1 MGLDGPL
8 VAVEG
13 RGRGADVDGGLA
25 CPRPLGGKMGREAP
39 GSRVVWGTHH
49 GMGPDW
55 LLLHPC
61 AGLWRVPEPHPLPG
75 WHWPLLTGPMGPLHG
90 TASCQPRRVKGAK
103 GCDCPVMHHPSGSHG
118 QLGRVGLARKGC
130 EQHPSAPTPV
140 LKKAK
145 GEKRL
150 ILSFLGAGGPAP
162 RVSSPELWV
171 DEGRGSP
178 ETLRGAH
185 GALLGG
191 LGPGAAVGAGCG
203 VRRAAWNLPFPP
215 QLSPPFKPQ
224 VTSET
229 DTRYFDEEFTAQM
242 ITITPPDQGGATSRH
257 PRVTGELRLS
267 SGRPAVGRSLEGGG
281 RDRRTAVLV
290 PNSEGAGAP
299 SPDVASGRRAF
310 GGLRGPPG
318 WVRGLSLTSPP
329 QTTTWS
335 AWTAS
340 GGPTSHSSPTRPAA
354 RPEAGQPGCWQRRH
368 TGGRVRDGGLA
379 GGGVLSGRVGDRCS
393 AVFLIYFIQFPSRG
407 LGPRN
412 TEIHGG
418 SADGFPSRVQ
428 WGSECALPGAPQ
440 PPASGPRASPLG
452 PDQRHQQQPGCVLA
466 WLPVPGG
473 GHTAAIAL
481 RPQDSVPRWG
491 LGWAGPGSTLGT
503 RTVELCCRPSLSC
516 APGV

>member
-90 TASCQPRRVKGAK
+90 TASCQPRRGKGAK

-203 VRRAAWNLPFPP
+203 ARRAAWNLPFPP

-290 PNSEGAGAP
+290 PKAK
-299 SPDVASGRRAF
+299 GR
-310 GGLRGPPG
+310 GLRVQMWRLGGEP
-318 WVRGLSLTSPP
+318 
-329 QTTTWS
+329 
-335 AWTAS
+335 S
-340 GGPTSHSSPTRPAA
+340 GAC
-354 RPEAGQPGCWQRRH
+354 E
-368 TGGRVRDGGLA
+368 V
-379 GGGVLSGRVGDRCS
+379 
-393 AVFLIYFIQFPSRG
+393 
-407 LGPRN
+407 
-412 TEIHGG
+412 
-418 SADGFPSRVQ
+418 
-428 WGSECALPGAPQ
+428 
-440 PPASGPRASPLG
+440 PRA
-452 PDQRHQQQPGCVLA
+452 
-466 WLPVPGG
+466 
-473 GHTAAIAL
+473 
-481 RPQDSVPRWG
+481 
-491 LGWAGPGSTLGT
+491 GS
-503 RTVELCCRPSLSC
+503 
-516 APGV
+516 GV